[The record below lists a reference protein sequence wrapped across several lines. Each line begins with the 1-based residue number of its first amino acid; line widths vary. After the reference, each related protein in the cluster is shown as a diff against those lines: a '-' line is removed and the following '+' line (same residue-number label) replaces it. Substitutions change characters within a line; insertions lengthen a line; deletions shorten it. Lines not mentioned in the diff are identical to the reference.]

1 MGWRCWVALES
12 ILPIREPHAM
22 TRSFCCHCIAF
33 NLFCTPLDH
42 GDLLGQYCEMLGT
55 VKGCSDAFMGLWYR
69 CQGHKLHNAWHGVA
83 MGPVGCNFVC
93 FECLR
98 LKWLLWFYNFSPTNT
113 HYKTRYSPHSWV
125 LPFSQFLIVLGHS
138 QQLAILCK
146 EAHDGQK
153 VIYFSFCFQ
162 IVKFPPF
169 GRLNCVFLP
178 FFFGR
183 NRG

>member
-1 MGWRCWVALES
+1 M
-12 ILPIREPHAM
+12 
-22 TRSFCCHCIAF
+22 
-33 NLFCTPLDH
+33 
-42 GDLLGQYCEMLGT
+42 
-55 VKGCSDAFMGLWYR
+55 
-69 CQGHKLHNAWHGVA
+69 HNAWHGVA

-178 FFFGR
+178 FFFWQKSRINPANHKSR
-183 NRG
+183 NWGQQFSSPSRGDIGHREGEQGTQQALNT